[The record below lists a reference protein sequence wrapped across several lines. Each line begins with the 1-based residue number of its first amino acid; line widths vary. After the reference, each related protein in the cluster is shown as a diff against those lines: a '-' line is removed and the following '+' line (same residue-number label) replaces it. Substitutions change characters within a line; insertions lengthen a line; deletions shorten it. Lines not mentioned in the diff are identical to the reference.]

1 MNPTLLLVQ
10 KYRWESLFESIYP
23 EFGSHLWPIFSQRT
37 SMANLLSILRLILS
51 PFLLYPEPLS
61 PLFFVLYGF
70 LGLTDMADG
79 WIARKTKT
87 TSKLGSYLDS
97 IGDIV
102 FLLFAF
108 LAIYPKINFTLSSLL
123 LILIVFVLRMANIIS
138 SLIREKKVI
147 LLHTFLNKAVGFL
160 LFLFPFSLTVIP
172 SKFSIPFISTIA
184 LCASLDEGYLIWK
197 RKSELFS

>member
-23 EFGSHLWPIFSQRT
+23 EFGSHFVAHFFSKDKYGESLIYIEAYT
-37 SMANLLSILRLILS
+37 LSLSIISRA
-51 PFLLYPEPLS
+51 PFTSLLYLIC
-61 PLFFVLYGF
+61 F

-102 FLLFAF
+102 FLIFAF
-108 LAIYPKINFTLSSLL
+108 LAIYPKINFTFSSLL
-123 LILIVFVLRMANIIS
+123 LILIVFVLRMANITS

-184 LCASLDEGYLIWK
+184 LCSSLEEGYLIWK

>member
-1 MNPTLLLVQ
+1 
-10 KYRWESLFESIYP
+10 
-23 EFGSHLWPIFSQRT
+23 
-37 SMANLLSILRLILS
+37 
-51 PFLLYPEPLS
+51 
-61 PLFFVLYGF
+61 
-70 LGLTDMADG
+70 MADG

-102 FLLFAF
+102 FLLFSF

-160 LFLFPFSLTVIP
+160 
-172 SKFSIPFISTIA
+172 
-184 LCASLDEGYLIWK
+184 
-197 RKSELFS
+197 

>member
-1 MNPTLLLVQ
+1 
-10 KYRWESLFESIYP
+10 
-23 EFGSHLWPIFSQRT
+23 
-37 SMANLLSILRLILS
+37 MANLLSILRLILS

-61 PLFFVLYGF
+61 PLFFILYGF

-102 FLLFAF
+102 FLIFAF

-147 LLHTFLNKAVGFL
+147 LLHTFLNKAIGFL
-160 LFLFPFSLTVIP
+160 LFLFPFSLTMIP

-184 LCASLDEGYLIWK
+184 LCSSLEEGYLIWK
-197 RKSELFS
+197 RKSERFS

>member
-1 MNPTLLLVQ
+1 
-10 KYRWESLFESIYP
+10 
-23 EFGSHLWPIFSQRT
+23 
-37 SMANLLSILRLILS
+37 MANLLSILRLILS

-61 PLFFVLYGF
+61 PLFFILYVFLVL
-70 LGLTDMADG
+70 THMTDG
-79 WIARKTKT
+79 WIAIKTTT
-87 TSKLGSYLDS
+87 TSKLGSHLDS

-102 FLLFAF
+102 FLLFSF

-138 SLIREKKVI
+138 FLIREKKVI

-160 LFLFPFSLTVIP
+160 LFLFPFSLTMIP

-184 LCASLDEGYLIWK
+184 LCSSLEERYLIWK
-197 RKSELFS
+197 RKSERFS